1 MKQTSSALTFLMAQ
15 YRAIFKRA
23 YVKGIAA
30 AVLLTAGLAT
40 GASQVQAADLTTNW
54 KDGSAITTQGSGDTF
69 KRTEQS
75 TASSLTVGVGHSL
88 ETSGGIFVNSD
99 ADIRGDLTISSG
111 AIQLIEKEGDKKDKD
126 VYRHAFNATGADL
139 NLSGNIGAAS
149 FNISDGSLVLTSGGV
164 DNTNL
169 TAYGKG
175 WVQGSGE
182 VDGIDYD
189 RTTANGLL
197 SNMDITV
204 NAGANVAALNQL
216 TINNGSEILM
226 SGSGAS
232 TGVSGDDTAYLE
244 GSRHLDISDSTI
256 NVSGYANGIFSPE
269 GRITN
274 TTITVSK
281 SAKLLV
287 TGNANNYTNVL
298 SGTDSG
304 SKATYTLTGTTLTN
318 SGTVHLDTAV
328 LNLNDDTVLT
338 NSGTM
343 ILGRTGADNV
353 VNLNDGAAIKIDGKA
368 DGHIYAQSDINMSG
382 GEISLVT
389 TDGQFG
395 LIGVSKPDDYNAG
408 TLGTFDTDLK
418 ATGGKITITK
428 SQIQMNNITLAGDV
442 EVTIGSH
449 IGDKH
454 SYWTD
459 NALINA
465 EDNEDGKTGVLT
477 IDGATI
483 TMNAGSSIM
492 GREVNLNSGE
502 ISLNGTDDAY
512 ASGESGSAM
521 FMAYGTSGV
530 MNLAGGSI
538 EIDAAAEH
546 GAIRAKDVNL
556 TGTTITNAGTLTI
569 AGVLDKTV
577 SGANAVASD
586 GGILFD
592 MTGGTLTN
600 NTNATLNLGVF
611 SGTAVNNSGSVFT
624 IAGGNFTNAG
634 TVNVTS
640 GSELAFTGTTTV
652 APVVKNTGTIS
663 VASGAHFTTDGTVTI
678 GSTTDAG
685 TIKFTGTGSSGT
697 FAGENV
703 VLNNKI
709 DIATGSTVQVA
720 GNVTFNGDNSATNK
734 VDLTGSGTLTLNTG
748 STLTINDA
756 ANTLGLTYTVADG
769 SGSFTKGS
777 GAATISGSDA
787 SATLYLDVTGM
798 TGLAGQSFDAT
809 ELANLKTSLTSA
821 IGSGSQYTVNFQGI
835 SIDLASGTISSG
847 NTTDYSKVEDFLI
860 SGVETD
866 ELKNT
871 SVAVTGSTEVQGSVG
886 QVTTDGTNV
895 IVADKTLTLNGH
907 ATTVGGEVASPVLT
921 QTGTGTDATVA
932 GVTLGQGSVINAQVA
947 GSGVVGAITT
957 ENGKGS
963 VVVGANTDLSVVKTG
978 TAVSAVTAETP
989 SLTYD
994 NIGTAGSKVYSV
1006 QVDGALTANEIH
1018 TNSLTASGAV
1028 EAQDDVVADSAQ
1040 VTGSL
1045 NAATL
1050 TTQNATVAGTVNV
1063 TGTINAKVTGTDAGT
1078 GVFAVEDTGSVVAN
1092 KLEADTATLQGTT
1105 QVAEVSAIS
1114 AKFDGG
1120 SHTITKSLDV
1130 TGDKKTLVVTN
1141 GATLSSAVEGETS
1154 STLAIDAGTGGIRVD
1169 GNASVTANEI
1179 TTAGNVYVGADVTSE
1194 SAGSTAGAGSLAVNS
1209 LNLNGNSLI
1218 VDPAF
1223 GSKFSFVGVGS
1234 FSNNQQEVDAGVL
1247 NGNAYA
1253 LQNAILAIGETDE
1266 AAVSELFAQYINSE
1280 TQSLSADNVGS
1291 IVYIAEQLDVATG
1304 NKLVADSTASVGAD
1318 GTFDSTKY
1326 GQNDVYIGDH
1336 SVLAISV
1343 KAASN
1348 ADAAIKFA
1356 DSGAQITASTTGKV
1370 VITGDYNSVDSLKLF
1385 ADAGTAGT
1393 GNGTDVEIVGTNGLR
1408 VETLNGLMYKTYK
1421 QGEGIGSLGIEEM
1434 SVNQDKVASAYTDAS
1449 SSVRNSILSYVTG
1462 DTQWYNTKAHD
1473 INETRIHGARV
1484 DDVTTDGA
1492 GNYYWRNENGTQGN
1506 ALTDEQKANLTFV
1519 KVTVDVPA
1527 DEPATRVPQT
1537 EYVVY
1542 EKANNR
1548 FLTAVREQVETTGSA
1563 AESAAR
1569 MADFAGVAQVALKA
1583 GAATTDAIAGRMGMG
1598 AQNSA
1603 ITFANNGQGAG
1614 IWVTPIYVS
1623 SDSDG
1628 FEAQGVDYGT
1638 DINLYGVALGG
1649 DYTLANGVRIG
1660 AMFNVGSGDADG
1672 QGAGSSVTSDFD
1684 YYGFGLYA
1692 GYSVGQFSIV
1702 GDVSYTAVDNDVE
1715 ANTGIDKLETS
1726 LDSANLSIG
1735 VTGSYAFETAAG
1747 VTVTPHVGLRYS
1759 NIDIDDYSVKG
1770 KTYGT
1775 VGDYSADSLSVFSIP
1790 VGVTI
1795 ASEFQAGTW
1804 SVKPSFDVT
1813 LTGNFGDDEAEG
1825 TFHWAGVEN
1834 IDSSLNSEIF
1844 DNFTYGAS
1852 LGIAAQSS
1860 SGISLGVAVGYTG
1873 SSNVDDFGVNAN
1885 ARFTF

>member
-23 YVKGIAA
+23 YVKGIAT
-30 AVLLTAGLAT
+30 AVLLTAGLAA
-40 GASQVQAADLTTNW
+40 GQAQAA
-54 KDGSAITTQGSGDTF
+54 GD
-69 KRTEQS
+69 QS
-75 TASSLTVGVGHSL
+75 SKFA
-88 ETSGGIFVNSD
+88 SGGEAGWKAPTEVVN
-99 ADIRGDLTISSG
+99 L
-111 AIQLIEKEGDKKDKD
+111 
-126 VYRHAFNATGADL
+126 
-139 NLSGNIGAAS
+139 
-149 FNISDGSLVLTSGGV
+149 
-164 DNTNL
+164 
-169 TAYGKG
+169 
-175 WVQGSGE
+175 
-182 VDGIDYD
+182 
-189 RTTANGLL
+189 
-197 SNMDITV
+197 
-204 NAGANVAALNQL
+204 
-216 TINNGSEILM
+216 
-226 SGSGAS
+226 
-232 TGVSGDDTAYLE
+232 VSGD
-244 GSRHLDISDSTI
+244 SV
-256 NVSGYANGIFSPE
+256 NVSQDLF
-269 GRITN
+269 TN
-274 TTITVSK
+274 
-281 SAKLLV
+281 
-287 TGNANNYTNVL
+287 
-298 SGTDSG
+298 
-304 SKATYTLTGTTLTN
+304 TLTGTGAVNVSGTARLVVKDSMTLNNATLTL
-318 SGTVHLDTAV
+318 SGTTNGAGIFGFTTYPKETTAGAGQP
-328 LNLNDDTVLT
+328 LFDNPSTVT
-338 NSGTM
+338 NFTATNTAINITGTEQAIIFNNMTINNSSSITSTIDSGSG
-343 ILGRTGADNV
+343 IGADNGDV
-353 VNLNDGAAIKIDGKA
+353 EGVNRGILTINGGTYNLGDGSFAYASQELNVGQGTKFVASGDGTSDAKFSKVFAYATGTTNFAGEFHVTSGDGGRLGGGTLNLQDGANILNEGVLLLGSAGENTVINLQDGATVESKDA
-368 DGHIYAQSDINMSG
+368 TGHIYAQADINMTG
-382 GEISLVT
+382 GELTLNNTTGKYGLVGISSLESHQN
-389 TDGQFG
+389 G
-395 LIGVSKPDDYNAG
+395 N
-408 TLGTFDTDLK
+408 LGDKAFDTDLT
-418 ATGGKITITK
+418 ATGGQITITK
-428 SQIQMNNITLAGDV
+428 SQLQMNNITLGGDV
-442 EVTIGSH
+442 EVTLGSNF
-449 IGDKH
+449 DNAS
-454 SYWTD
+454 SYWAG
-459 NALINA
+459 NSMINA
-465 EDNEDGKTGVLT
+465 EDNGNAGEGNLT
-477 IDGATI
+477 INGATI
-483 TMNAGSSIM
+483 TMKAGSSIM
-492 GREVNLNSGE
+492 GRTVNLNAGE

-538 EIDAAAEH
+538 EIDAATEH

-577 SGANAVASD
+577 SGANTVAES

-592 MTGGTLTN
+592 MTGGSLTN
-600 NTNATLNLGVF
+600 NTGATLNLGVV
-611 SGTAVNNSGSVFT
+611 SGSTAVDNKTSKFT

-634 TVNVTS
+634 TVNVAS
-640 GSELAFTGTTTV
+640 GSTLDFTGTATA

-663 VASGAHFTTDGTVTI
+663 VASGASFNTDGTVTI

-685 TIKFTGTGSSGT
+685 SIKFLQGASGT

-709 DIATGSTVQVA
+709 DIATGTTVKVA

-734 VDLTGSGTLTLNTG
+734 VDLTGAGTLTLDTG

-756 ANTLGLTYTVADG
+756 ANTLGLTYTVAND

-798 TGLAGQSFDAT
+798 TGLDGQSFDADGLT
-809 ELANLKTSLTSA
+809 ALKTSLTNA
-821 IGSGSQYTVNFQGI
+821 IGSGDYTVNFQGI

-921 QTGTGTDATVA
+921 QTGSGTDATVA

-947 GSGVVGAITT
+947 GSGVVGAVTT

-1006 QVDGALTANEIH
+1006 QIDGSLTANEIH
-1018 TNSLTASGAV
+1018 TNSLTASGAI

-1050 TTQNATVAGTVNV
+1050 TTQNAAVAGAVNV
-1063 TGTINAKVTGTDAGT
+1063 TGTINAKVTGDAAGS
-1078 GVFAVEDTGSVVAN
+1078 GVFAVEDTGSVVAK

-1130 TGDKKTLVVTN
+1130 TGADALVVTN

-1194 SAGSTAGAGSLAVNS
+1194 SAGSTAGAGSLAVNT

-1253 LQNAILAIGETDE
+1253 LQNAILAIGETNE

-1280 TQSLSADNVGS
+1280 TQSLSDDNVGS

-1343 KAASN
+1343 DAASN

-1356 DSGAQITASTTGKV
+1356 DAGAQITASTTGKV
-1370 VITGDYNSVDSLKLF
+1370 VITGDYNSVDELNLF
-1385 ADAGTAGT
+1385 ADAGGT
-1393 GNGTDVEIVGTNGLR
+1393 DTNGTEIEIVGADGLR
-1408 VETLNGLMYKTYK
+1408 IETLNGLMYADLTD
-1421 QGEGIGSLGIEEM
+1421 
-1434 SVNQDKVASAYTDAS
+1434 SVGTLNVEDMYVDQDKVASAYTDTS
-1449 SSVRNSILSYVTG
+1449 SSVRNSIISYVTG
-1462 DTQWYNTKAHD
+1462 DTDWANQGKLEHD
-1473 INETRIHGARV
+1473 IDASRIHGARV
-1484 DDVTTDGA
+1484 DGVISDGNGGYTYADGSALPAGTDTS
-1492 GNYYWRNENGTQGN
+1492 NWTYVLN
-1506 ALTDEQKANLTFV
+1506 
-1519 KVTVDVPA
+1519 PA
-1527 DEPATRVPQT
+1527 YDPQNPDPEVPQ
-1537 EYVVY
+1537 YLAY
-1542 EKANNR
+1542 EKANNG
-1548 FLTAVREQVETTGSA
+1548 FLTAIREQVETRGA
-1563 AESAAR
+1563 AADTAAH
-1569 MADFAGVAQVALKA
+1569 MADFAGVAQVALK
-1583 GAATTDAIAGRMGMG
+1583 R
-1598 AQNSA
+1598 
-1603 ITFANNGQGAG
+1603 
-1614 IWVTPIYVS
+1614 
-1623 SDSDG
+1623 
-1628 FEAQGVDYGT
+1628 
-1638 DINLYGVALGG
+1638 
-1649 DYTLANGVRIG
+1649 
-1660 AMFNVGSGDADG
+1660 
-1672 QGAGSSVTSDFD
+1672 
-1684 YYGFGLYA
+1684 
-1692 GYSVGQFSIV
+1692 
-1702 GDVSYTAVDNDVE
+1702 
-1715 ANTGIDKLETS
+1715 
-1726 LDSANLSIG
+1726 
-1735 VTGSYAFETAAG
+1735 
-1747 VTVTPHVGLRYS
+1747 GLRS
-1759 NIDIDDYSVKG
+1759 H
-1770 KTYGT
+1770 
-1775 VGDYSADSLSVFSIP
+1775 P
-1790 VGVTI
+1790 
-1795 ASEFQAGTW
+1795 
-1804 SVKPSFDVT
+1804 
-1813 LTGNFGDDEAEG
+1813 
-1825 TFHWAGVEN
+1825 
-1834 IDSSLNSEIF
+1834 
-1844 DNFTYGAS
+1844 
-1852 LGIAAQSS
+1852 
-1860 SGISLGVAVGYTG
+1860 
-1873 SSNVDDFGVNAN
+1873 
-1885 ARFTF
+1885 

>member
-23 YVKGIAA
+23 YVKGIAT
-30 AVLLTAGLAT
+30 AVLLTAGLAA
-40 GASQVQAADLTTNW
+40 GQAQAA
-54 KDGSAITTQGSGDTF
+54 GD
-69 KRTEQS
+69 QS
-75 TASSLTVGVGHSL
+75 SKFA
-88 ETSGGIFVNSD
+88 SGGEAGWKAPTEVVN
-99 ADIRGDLTISSG
+99 L
-111 AIQLIEKEGDKKDKD
+111 
-126 VYRHAFNATGADL
+126 
-139 NLSGNIGAAS
+139 
-149 FNISDGSLVLTSGGV
+149 
-164 DNTNL
+164 
-169 TAYGKG
+169 
-175 WVQGSGE
+175 
-182 VDGIDYD
+182 
-189 RTTANGLL
+189 
-197 SNMDITV
+197 
-204 NAGANVAALNQL
+204 
-216 TINNGSEILM
+216 
-226 SGSGAS
+226 
-232 TGVSGDDTAYLE
+232 VSGD
-244 GSRHLDISDSTI
+244 SV
-256 NVSGYANGIFSPE
+256 NVSQDLF
-269 GRITN
+269 TN
-274 TTITVSK
+274 
-281 SAKLLV
+281 
-287 TGNANNYTNVL
+287 
-298 SGTDSG
+298 
-304 SKATYTLTGTTLTN
+304 TLTGTGAVNVSGTARLVVKDSMTLNNATLTL
-318 SGTVHLDTAV
+318 SGTTNGAGIFGFTTYPKETTAGAGQP
-328 LNLNDDTVLT
+328 LFDNPSTVT
-338 NSGTM
+338 NFTATNTAINITGTEQAIIFNNMTINNSSSITSTIDSGSG
-343 ILGRTGADNV
+343 IGADNGDV
-353 VNLNDGAAIKIDGKA
+353 EGVNRGILTINGGTYNLGDGSFAYASQELNVGQGTKFVASGDGTSDAKFSKVFAYATGTTNFAGEFHVTSGDGGRLGGGTLNLQDGANILNEGVLLLGSAGENTVINLQDGATVESKDA
-368 DGHIYAQSDINMSG
+368 TGHIYAQADINMTG
-382 GEISLVT
+382 GELTLNNTTGKYGLVGISSLESHQN
-389 TDGQFG
+389 G
-395 LIGVSKPDDYNAG
+395 N
-408 TLGTFDTDLK
+408 LGDKAFDTDLT
-418 ATGGKITITK
+418 ATGGQITITK
-428 SQIQMNNITLAGDV
+428 SQLQMNNITLGGDV
-442 EVTIGSH
+442 EVTLGSNF
-449 IGDKH
+449 DNAS
-454 SYWTD
+454 SYWAG
-459 NALINA
+459 NSMINA
-465 EDNEDGKTGVLT
+465 EDNGNAGEGNLT
-477 IDGATI
+477 INGATI
-483 TMNAGSSIM
+483 TMKAGSSIM
-492 GREVNLNSGE
+492 GRTVNLNAGE

-538 EIDAAAEH
+538 EIDAATEH

-577 SGANAVASD
+577 SGANAVAES

-592 MTGGTLTN
+592 MTGGSLTN
-600 NTNATLNLGVF
+600 NTGATLNLGVV
-611 SGTAVNNSGSVFT
+611 SGSTAVDNKTSKFT

-634 TVNVTS
+634 TVNVAS
-640 GSELAFTGTTTV
+640 GSTLDFTGTATA

-663 VASGAHFTTDGTVTI
+663 VASGASFNTDGTVTI

-685 TIKFTGTGSSGT
+685 SIKFLQGASGT

-709 DIATGSTVQVA
+709 DIATGTTVKVA

-734 VDLTGSGTLTLNTG
+734 VDLTGAGTLTLDTG

-756 ANTLGLTYTVADG
+756 ANTLGLTYTVAND

-798 TGLAGQSFDAT
+798 TGLDGQSFDADGLT
-809 ELANLKTSLTSA
+809 ALKTSLTNA
-821 IGSGSQYTVNFQGI
+821 IGSGDYTVNFQGI

-921 QTGTGTDATVA
+921 QTGSGTDATVA

-1006 QVDGALTANEIH
+1006 QIDGSLTANEIH
-1018 TNSLTASGAV
+1018 TNSLTASGAI

-1050 TTQNATVAGTVNV
+1050 TTQNAAVAGAVNV
-1063 TGTINAKVTGTDAGT
+1063 TGTINAKVTGDAAGS
-1078 GVFAVEDTGSVVAN
+1078 GVFAVEDTGSVVAK

-1130 TGDKKTLVVTN
+1130 TGADALVVTN

-1194 SAGSTAGAGSLAVNS
+1194 SAGSTAGAGSLAVNT

-1234 FSNNQQEVDAGVL
+1234 FSESGAEVDAGVMD
-1247 NGNAYA
+1247 GNAYA

-1266 AAVSELFAQYINSE
+1266 AEVSKLFAQYINPE
-1280 TQSLSADNVGS
+1280 NQSLGQVGDKVGS
-1291 IVYIAEQLDVATG
+1291 IVYVAQQLDIASG
-1304 NKLVADSTASVGAD
+1304 NKLVADSTATVDANGD
-1318 GTFDSTKY
+1318 FNETKY
-1326 GQNDVYIGDH
+1326 ATDAYIGDN

-1343 KAASN
+1343 GAATNSDASAIEFNKA
-1348 ADAAIKFA
+1348 
-1356 DSGAQITASTTGKV
+1356 GAQITASTSGKV
-1370 VITGDYNSVDSLKLF
+1370 VITGDYNTTDTLKLF
-1385 ADAGTAGT
+1385 DD
-1393 GNGTDVEIVGTNGLR
+1393 TDNDGIEIVGANGLR
-1408 VETLNGLMYKTYK
+1408 VETLNGLLKKDFKNGDT
-1421 QGEGIGSLGIEEM
+1421 IGDLNVELME
-1434 SVNQDKVASAYTDAS
+1434 VNQDKVASAYTDAS
-1449 SSVRNSILSYVTG
+1449 SPVRNSILSYVTG

-1473 INETRIHGARV
+1473 INETRIHGAYV

-1492 GNYYWRNENGTQGN
+1492 GNYYWRNEDGTQGT
-1506 ALTDEQKANLTFV
+1506 ALTDEEKANLTFV

-1542 EKANNR
+1542 EKANNA
-1548 FLTAVREQVETTGSA
+1548 FLTAVREQVETSGAA

-1583 GAATTDAIAGRMGMG
+1583 GASTYEAISGRMGMG
-1598 AQNSA
+1598 AENTSM
-1603 ITFANNGQGAG
+1603 TFANNGQGAG
-1614 IWVTPIYVS
+1614 IWLTPIYQT

-1628 FEAQGVDYGT
+1628 FEAQGLDYGA
-1638 DINLYGVALGG
+1638 DIDLYGIALGG
-1649 DYTLANGVRIG
+1649 DYTLANGVRVG
-1660 AMFNVGSGDADG
+1660 AMFNVGSGEADG
-1672 QGAGSSVTSDFD
+1672 QGAGSAVSNDFD
-1684 YYGFGLYA
+1684 YYGFGAYA
-1692 GYSVGQFSIV
+1692 GYTVGQFSVV

-1715 ANTGIDKLETS
+1715 ANTNIDKLETS
-1726 LDSANLSIG
+1726 LDSSNLSLG
-1735 VTGSYAFETAAG
+1735 VTGAYAFETAAG
-1747 VTVTPHVGLRYS
+1747 IEVTPHVGLRYS
-1759 NIDIDDYSVKG
+1759 YIDIDDYSVQG
-1770 KTYGT
+1770 KTTGV

-1795 ASEFQAGTW
+1795 ASEFQAGSW
-1804 SVKPSFDVT
+1804 SVKPSFDIT
-1813 LTGNFGDDEAEG
+1813 LTGNFGDDENEG
-1825 TFHWAGVEN
+1825 TFHWTGVEN
-1834 IDSSLNSEIF
+1834 IDSSLTSEIF

-1852 LGIAAQSS
+1852 LGVAAQST
-1860 SGISLGVAVGYTG
+1860 SGISLGLTVGYTG
-1873 SSNVDDFGVNAN
+1873 SSNVDDLGVSAN

>member
-23 YVKGIAA
+23 YVKGIAT
-30 AVLLTAGLAT
+30 AVLLTAGLAA
-40 GASQVQAADLTTNW
+40 GQAQAA
-54 KDGSAITTQGSGDTF
+54 GD
-69 KRTEQS
+69 QS
-75 TASSLTVGVGHSL
+75 SKFA
-88 ETSGGIFVNSD
+88 SGGEVGWKAPTEVVN
-99 ADIRGDLTISSG
+99 L
-111 AIQLIEKEGDKKDKD
+111 
-126 VYRHAFNATGADL
+126 
-139 NLSGNIGAAS
+139 
-149 FNISDGSLVLTSGGV
+149 
-164 DNTNL
+164 
-169 TAYGKG
+169 
-175 WVQGSGE
+175 
-182 VDGIDYD
+182 
-189 RTTANGLL
+189 
-197 SNMDITV
+197 
-204 NAGANVAALNQL
+204 
-216 TINNGSEILM
+216 
-226 SGSGAS
+226 
-232 TGVSGDDTAYLE
+232 VSGD
-244 GSRHLDISDSTI
+244 SV
-256 NVSGYANGIFSPE
+256 NVSQDLF
-269 GRITN
+269 TN
-274 TTITVSK
+274 
-281 SAKLLV
+281 
-287 TGNANNYTNVL
+287 
-298 SGTDSG
+298 
-304 SKATYTLTGTTLTN
+304 TLTGTGAVNVSGTARLVVKDSMTLNNATLTLSGTTNGAGIFGFTTYPKETTAGAGQPLFDNPSTVTNFTATNTAINITGTEQAIIFNNMTINNSASITSTIASGSGIGADNGDVEGVNRGILTIN
-318 SGTVHLDTAV
+318 SGTYNLGDGSFAYASQELNVDQGTKFVASGDGTSDAKFSKVYAYATGTTNFAGEFHVTSGDGGRLGGGT
-328 LNLNDDTVLT
+328 LNLQ
-338 NSGTM
+338 
-343 ILGRTGADNV
+343 
-353 VNLNDGAAIKIDGKA
+353 DGANILNEGVLLLGSAGENTVINLQDGATVESKDA
-368 DGHIYAQSDINMSG
+368 TGHVYAQADINMTG
-382 GEISLVT
+382 GELTLNNTTGKYGLVGISSLKSHQN
-389 TDGQFG
+389 G
-395 LIGVSKPDDYNAG
+395 N
-408 TLGTFDTDLK
+408 LGDKAFDTDLT
-418 ATGGKITITK
+418 ANGGQITITK
-428 SQIQMNNITLAGDV
+428 SQLQMNNITLGGDV
-442 EVTIGSH
+442 KVTLGSNF
-449 IGDKH
+449 DNTS
-454 SYWTD
+454 SYWAG
-459 NALINA
+459 NSMINA
-465 EDNEDGKTGVLT
+465 EDNSKAGEGNLT
-477 IDGATI
+477 INGATI

-492 GREVNLNSGE
+492 GRTVNMTAGE

-569 AGVLDKTV
+569 AGVLDKNV
-577 SGANAVASD
+577 SGANAVAND

-600 NTNATLNLGVF
+600 NTGATLNLGVF

-640 GSELAFTGTTTV
+640 GSTLDFTGTATA

-663 VASGAHFTTDGTVTI
+663 VASGASFNTDGTVTI

-685 TIKFTGTGSSGT
+685 SIKFATGASGT

-709 DIATGSTVQVA
+709 DIATGSTVEVA

-734 VDLTGSGTLTLNTG
+734 VDLTGAGTLTLDTG

-756 ANTLGLTYTVADG
+756 ANTLGLTYANDA
-769 SGSFTKGS
+769 FTKGS

-798 TGLAGQSFDAT
+798 TGLDGQSFDADGLT
-809 ELANLKTSLTSA
+809 ALKTSLTKA
-821 IGSGSQYTVNFQGI
+821 IGSGDYTVNFQGI

-957 ENGKGS
+957 TDGKGS

-1018 TNSLTASGAV
+1018 TNSLTASGAI

-1063 TGTINAKVTGTDAGT
+1063 TGTINAKVAGTDT
-1078 GVFAVEDTGSVVAN
+1078 GVFAVEDTGSVVAK

-1343 KAASN
+1343 DAASN
-1348 ADAAIKFA
+1348 ADAAIKFT
-1356 DSGAQITASTTGKV
+1356 DSDAQITASTSGKV
-1370 VITGDYNSVDSLKLF
+1370 VITGDYNSVDSLNLF
-1385 ADAGTAGT
+1385 SDAGGA
-1393 GNGTDVEIVGTNGLR
+1393 NDTDVTIVGANGLR
-1408 VETLNGLMYKTYK
+1408 IETLNGLMYADLT
-1421 QGEGIGSLGIEEM
+1421 GSVGTLNVENM
-1434 SVNQDKVASAYTDAS
+1434 QVDQDKVASAYTDTS
-1449 SSVRNSILSYVTG
+1449 SSVRNSIISYVTG
-1462 DTQWYNTKAHD
+1462 DTDWANQGKPGHD
-1473 INETRIHGARV
+1473 IKESRIHGARV
-1484 DDVTTDGA
+1484 ADVNYDGTD
-1492 GNYYWRNENGTQGN
+1492 YYWRNDDGTNGN
-1506 ALTDEQKANLTFV
+1506 ALTDEEKANLTY
-1519 KVTVDVPA
+1519 TLNPAYIDQATTPDVP
-1527 DEPATRVPQT
+1527 
-1537 EYVVY
+1537 EYLTY
-1542 EKANNR
+1542 EKANNG
-1548 FLTAVREQVETTGSA
+1548 FLTAIREQVETRGA
-1563 AESAAR
+1563 AADAAAH

-1583 GAATTDAIAGRMGMG
+1583 GSTTTDAIAGRMGMG

-1715 ANTGIDKLETS
+1715 ANTNIDKLETS
-1726 LDSANLSIG
+1726 LDSSNLSVG

-1804 SVKPSFDVT
+1804 SVKPSFDLT

>member
-23 YVKGIAA
+23 YVKGIAT
-30 AVLLTAGLAT
+30 AVLLTAGLAA
-40 GASQVQAADLTTNW
+40 GQAQAAGITWGTTNDTTVDVTISDSQTESGGKDVFANDLT
-54 KDGSAITTQGSGDTF
+54 ITSSG
-69 KRTEQS
+69 
-75 TASSLTVGVGHSL
+75 SLTVSGTNTRPVVNHNMTLQSGAQLTVDNSGSGIQGTNDITNTGTNPDNDSSVFNTANTTFSATGSTIHLKQQSSIVFTNSTITDSTVNLASGACIGADAGEINRVDGRGQLTLDGGTFNLTNGAQVYGLNVDVLEGTNINTVSGTLVNSNLYAGKDGVLNFAGTL
-88 ETSGGIFVNSD
+88 NNVSGGYIM
-99 ADIRGDLTISSG
+99 LTGGEVHIQDGAEIQDKGILGLGYSG
-111 AIQLIEKEGDKKDKD
+111 QGTVYIE
-126 VYRHAFNATGADL
+126 
-139 NLSGNIGAAS
+139 
-149 FNISDGSLVLTSGGV
+149 DGSLINHTDASNHMYAGTDIIMTGGTLTLA
-164 DNTNL
+164 NTN
-169 TAYGKG
+169 
-175 WVQGSGE
+175 
-182 VDGIDYD
+182 
-189 RTTANGLL
+189 
-197 SNMDITV
+197 
-204 NAGANVAALNQL
+204 AG
-216 TINNGSEILM
+216 
-226 SGSGAS
+226 SGSGFIGS
-232 TGVSGDDTAYLE
+232 SDYQENKFDVDFTA
-244 GSRHLDISDSTI
+244 T
-256 NVSGYANGIFSPE
+256 
-269 GRITN
+269 
-274 TTITVSK
+274 
-281 SAKLLV
+281 
-287 TGNANNYTNVL
+287 
-298 SGTDSG
+298 
-304 SKATYTLTGTTLTN
+304 
-318 SGTVHLDTAV
+318 
-328 LNLNDDTVLT
+328 
-338 NSGTM
+338 
-343 ILGRTGADNV
+343 
-353 VNLNDGAAIKIDGKA
+353 
-368 DGHIYAQSDINMSG
+368 G
-382 GEISLVT
+382 GEI
-389 TDGQFG
+389 
-395 LIGVSKPDDYNAG
+395 
-408 TLGTFDTDLK
+408 
-418 ATGGKITITK
+418 TINR
-428 SQIQMNNITLAGDV
+428 SQIQMNNITLGGDV
-442 EVTIGSH
+442 EVTLGTN
-449 IGDKH
+449 IGDVEA
-454 SYWTD
+454 SYWND
-459 NALINA
+459 NSLINA
-465 EDNEDGKTGVLT
+465 EDNSDGKSGVLT
-477 IDGATI
+477 INGASI

-492 GREVNLNSGE
+492 GREVNLNAGV
-502 ISLNGTDDAY
+502 ITLNGTDNAY
-512 ASGESGSAM
+512 NQNESGSTIIR
-521 FMAYGTSGV
+521 AYGENGV
-530 MNLAGGSI
+530 LNLAGGSI
-538 EIDAAAEH
+538 AVDEANEH
-546 GAIRAKDVNL
+546 GALRGKTINL
-556 TGTTITNAGTLTI
+556 TGTSLSIAANGELTI
-569 AGVLDKTV
+569 AGGINRDESSS
-577 SGANAVASD
+577 SGANVVSSGLGAT
-586 GGILFD
+586 FK
-592 MTGGTLTN
+592 MTGGSIN
-600 NTNATLNLGVF
+600 NAGTLNLGVV
-611 SGTAVNNSGSVFT
+611 SGDGVNNLGSVFT

-634 TVNVTS
+634 TVNVAS
-640 GSELAFTGTTTV
+640 GSTLAFNGTATA

-663 VASGAHFTTDGTVTI
+663 VASGASFNTDGTVTI

-685 TIKFTGTGSSGT
+685 SIKFATGASGT

-709 DIATGSTVQVA
+709 DIATGSTVEVA

-734 VDLTGSGTLTLNTG
+734 VDLTGSGTLTLNAG

-756 ANTLGLTYTVADG
+756 ANTLGLTYTVADD

-777 GAATISGSDA
+777 GAAGFSGA
-787 SATLYLDVTGM
+787 AGATLYLDVTGM
-798 TGLAGQSFDAT
+798 TGLDGQSFDADGLT
-809 ELANLKTSLTSA
+809 ALKTSLTKA
-821 IGSGSQYTVNFQGI
+821 IGSGDYTVNFQGI

-921 QTGTGTDATVA
+921 QTGTGDAAKVA

-1006 QVDGALTANEIH
+1006 QIDGSLTANEIH
-1018 TNSLTASGAV
+1018 TNSLTASGAI

-1045 NAATL
+1045 NAASL
-1050 TTQNATVAGTVNV
+1050 TTQNAAVAGTVNV
-1063 TGTINAKVTGTDAGT
+1063 TGTINAKVAGTNT

-1266 AAVSELFAQYINSE
+1266 AAVSKLFAQYINSE

-1343 KAASN
+1343 DAASN
-1348 ADAAIKFA
+1348 ADAAIKFT
-1356 DSGAQITASTTGKV
+1356 DSDAQITASTTGKV
-1370 VITGDYNSVDSLKLF
+1370 VITGDYNSVDSLNLF
-1385 ADAGTAGT
+1385 SDAGGA
-1393 GNGTDVEIVGTNGLR
+1393 NDTDVTIVGANGLR
-1408 VETLNGLMYKTYK
+1408 IETLNGLMYADLT
-1421 QGEGIGSLGIEEM
+1421 GSVGTLNVEDM
-1434 SVNQDKVASAYTDAS
+1434 YVDQDKVASAYTDTS
-1449 SSVRNSILSYVTG
+1449 SSVRNSIISYVTG
-1462 DTQWYNTKAHD
+1462 DTDWANQGKPEHD
-1473 INETRIHGARV
+1473 IDASRIHGARV
-1484 DDVTTDGA
+1484 DGVISDGNGGYTYADGSALPAGTDTS
-1492 GNYYWRNENGTQGN
+1492 NWTYVLN
-1506 ALTDEQKANLTFV
+1506 
-1519 KVTVDVPA
+1519 PA
-1527 DEPATRVPQT
+1527 YDPQNPDPEVPQ
-1537 EYVVY
+1537 YLAY
-1542 EKANNR
+1542 EKANNG
-1548 FLTAVREQVETTGSA
+1548 FLTAIREQVETRGA
-1563 AESAAR
+1563 AADAAAH

-1583 GAATTDAIAGRMGMG
+1583 GSTTTDAIAGRMGMG

-1649 DYTLANGVRIG
+1649 DYTLANGVRVG

-1692 GYSVGQFSIV
+1692 GYSVGQFSVV

-1726 LDSANLSIG
+1726 LDSANLSVG
-1735 VTGSYAFETAAG
+1735 VTGAYAFETAAG